1 MYGPKVMEHFQNPRC
16 AGSIP
21 DADGVATIDEGCG
34 DVFRFYIKVRHNR
47 LEQVRY
53 EIRGCPAAIACC
65 SMTATLAEG
74 KTLQEA
80 MMLTNKDV
88 ERALGGLPPEK
99 QHCSNMAADTL
110 YEAIQDYLY
119 KQAAGRLSPS
129 QYSGDSWRVLYMKRD
144 V

>member
-1 MYGPKVMEHFQNPRC
+1 MYGPKVMDHFQHPRC

-34 DVFRFYIKVRHNR
+34 DVFRFYIKVRNNR

-53 EIRGCPAAIACC
+53 EIKGCPVAIACC
-65 SMTATLAEG
+65 SMTAVLAEG
-74 KTLQEA
+74 KALPEA

-88 ERALGGLPPEK
+88 EQALGGLPEEK

-110 YEAIQDYLY
+110 YEAMQDYLY
-119 KQAAGRLSPS
+119 KQAAGGSLSPA
-129 QYSGDSWRVLYMKRD
+129 QCPGDSWRALYMKR
-144 V
+144 